1 MIPDMPLSSISNTA
15 HGALASSVSKTCR
28 PSFLPSASSLAQQ
41 VMVSS
46 PRLRDVGAT
55 TVSMSAGGS
64 DLPGRL
70 AGAIKRPMTSIAASS
85 TGGVSSTLSLLVRG
99 GALRGGGGTPKLDLD
114 RVAFRLE
121 GMEIYSLV
129 MALFMGAAL
138 TLLSATPMKIHP
150 WKEMKE
156 SKPKIVETVASCL
169 FYAFC
174 TYAVISSGFTTI
186 LFTLTSLYCK
196 TAVGMGTDDRYL
208 AFLDATGMIRYF
220 GFNAF
225 MRSITTF
232 CISFI
237 FSTFLNS
244 EGRLRWIVPLIPSF
258 ATWIYWGK
266 LSALINAATTI
277 IFAPP
282 S

>member
-1 MIPDMPLSSISNTA
+1 M
-15 HGALASSVSKTCR
+15 ALASSMHTVNTPLASSASS
-28 PSFLPSASSLAQQ
+28 SFLPTVSSLAQH
-41 VMVSS
+41 VPVSS
-46 PRLRDVGAT
+46 PRLTSAAT
-55 TVSMSAGGS
+55 ALSMSAGS

-70 AGAIKRPMTSIAASS
+70 AAAIKRPMSHGISTAGGAS
-85 TGGVSSTLSLLVRG
+85 TALSLLVRG

-138 TLLSATPMKIHP
+138 TLLGTTNIKIHT
-150 WKEMKE
+150 WEEMKE
-156 SKPKIVETVASCL
+156 SKSKLAESVASIL
-169 FYAFC
+169 FYVFC

-208 AFLDATGMIRYF
+208 AFLDATGMIRFF

-237 FSTFLNS
+237 FSTFLNC

-258 ATWIYWGK
+258 ATWVYWGK
-266 LSALINAATTI
+266 LSTLINAATAI
-277 IFAPP
+277 IFAPMN
-282 S
+282 

>member
-1 MIPDMPLSSISNTA
+1 MIPDMSLPSSLHTA
-15 HGALASSVSKTCR
+15 HDSLVSSASN
-28 PSFLPSASSLAQQ
+28 SFLSPVSSLAQH
-41 VMVSS
+41 VSLS
-46 PRLRDVGAT
+46 SVPRLSSAAT
-55 TVSMSAGGS
+55 ALSMSAGS

-70 AGAIKRPMTSIAASS
+70 AAAIKRPVSNGISS
-85 TGGVSSTLSLLVRG
+85 AGGVSTALSLLVRG

-138 TLLSATPMKIHP
+138 TLLGATNIKIHP

-156 SKPKIVETVASCL
+156 SKSKLAESIASCL
-169 FYAFC
+169 FYVFC

-208 AFLDATGMIRYF
+208 AFLDATGMIRFF

-237 FSTFLNS
+237 FSTFLNC
-244 EGRLRWIVPLIPSF
+244 EGRLRWVVPLIPSF
-258 ATWIYWGK
+258 ATWVYWGK
-266 LSALINAATTI
+266 LSTLINAATVI